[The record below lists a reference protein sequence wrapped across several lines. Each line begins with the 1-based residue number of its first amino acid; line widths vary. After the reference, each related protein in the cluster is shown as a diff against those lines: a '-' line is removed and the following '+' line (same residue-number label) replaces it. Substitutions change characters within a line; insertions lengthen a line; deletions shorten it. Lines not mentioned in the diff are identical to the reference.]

1 MPNKEQNINKDNE
14 EKVIIQSQD
23 QHGIFNRIINKLE
36 LKKKATEYR
45 NKEKKRRDSN
55 RNT

>member
-14 EKVIIQSQD
+14 EKVRIQPQD

-36 LKKKATEYR
+36 LKKKQLNIEIKKKTER
-45 NKEKKRRDSN
+45 Q
-55 RNT
+55 

>member
-36 LKKKATEYR
+36 LKKKQLNIEIKKKTER
-45 NKEKKRRDSN
+45 Q
-55 RNT
+55 